1 MTAFLIG
8 AALLLA
14 GYHFYGRL
22 VERAVSP
29 DPGRPTPAI
38 EHADGV
44 DYVVIPTWRVFLIQL
59 LNIAGLG
66 PVFGAI
72 LGALWG
78 PQVLLW
84 IVFGAIFGGAVHDFL
99 SGAMSMR
106 QGGAGFPELV
116 GHHLGRWPRH
126 LATVFVLVLVILV
139 GTVFVKGPALLVL
152 QLVPAQAADGALGG
166 TGLLTTPWLGQALW
180 LWVVMG
186 GIFTYYVAATLLPID
201 KLIGRFYPIFAV
213 ALLVM
218 VVGLTIALLI
228 GRIHAPA
235 FDLANLHPAA
245 APAWPVIFITVSCGA
260 ISGFHATQSPLM
272 ARCLG
277 SERHLR
283 LVFLGAMIAEG
294 FIALVW
300 ATAAHGYYGSTGAL
314 GAGLAKGGP
323 GQVVHEVC
331 VSSMG
336 ILGGVLAVLGVVV
349 LPITSGD
356 TAFRVA
362 RLILADTLHISQV
375 KPLDRY
381 KIALPLFAVSI
392 VLCFVDFA
400 VVWRYFG
407 WANQTLAAVALWT
420 GAAYL
425 RRRPT
430 VLQWLATAPAVFMT
444 VVTTAYILSEPF
456 AFGLPVTVATASALA
471 LGAVTLAAFLILV
484 RVRPTTGQ
492 APPAPTATTEIER
505 HLNDLA
511 T

>member
-1 MTAFLIG
+1 MTAFLTG

-14 GYHFYGRL
+14 GYHLYGRL
-22 VERAVSP
+22 VERAVCP
-29 DPGRPTPAI
+29 DPQRRTPAV

-44 DYVVIPTWRVFLIQL
+44 DYVVISTWRVYLIQL

-84 IVFGAIFGGAVHDFL
+84 IVLGAILGGAVHDFL

-106 QGGAGFPELV
+106 EGGAGFPELV
-116 GHHLGRWPRH
+116 GRHLGKWPRH
-126 LATVFVLVLVILV
+126 LGTAFVLILVVLV
-139 GTVFVKGPALLVL
+139 GTVFVKGPALLLL
-152 QLVPAQAADGALGG
+152 QLIPAELADGVLGG
-166 TGLLTTPWLGQALW
+166 TGVLTAPWQGQALW
-180 LWVVMG
+180 LWIVMA
-186 GIFTYYVAATLLPID
+186 GIFAYYVAATLLPID
-201 KLIGRFYPIFAV
+201 KLIGRFYPILAV

-218 VVGLTIALLI
+218 VVGLTLALLR
-228 GRIHAPA
+228 GQIHAPDFA
-235 FDLANLHPAA
+235 LQNLHPKA

-277 SERHLR
+277 SERHMR

-300 ATAAHGYYGSTGAL
+300 ATVAHGHYGSTGAL
-314 GAGLAKGGP
+314 AAVLAAGGP

-331 VSSMG
+331 VSTMG
-336 ILGGVLAVLGVVV
+336 ILGGALAVLGVVV

-362 RLILADTLHISQV
+362 RLILAEYLRIPQV
-375 KPLDRY
+375 RPLDRY

-392 VLCFVDFA
+392 VLCLVDFA

-430 VLQWLATAPAVFMT
+430 PLQWLATAPAVFMT

-456 AFGLPVTVATASALA
+456 AFGLPVTIATVCAFG
-471 LGAVTLAAFLILV
+471 LGAVTLTAFLWMV
-484 RVRPTTGQ
+484 RARTTSSLGPPGPRP
-492 APPAPTATTEIER
+492 ATDIER